1 MLFLRAAFPL
11 VSVTAVLLVARTVDG
26 PPAQSPRSP
35 PPPPPRPAHH
45 RHHHLYYHG
54 RHCRHHHDGQDT
66 SLLLYVWLCR
76 LLRALTG
83 HKGMNTASPSEP
95 HSSPDSVTRAIV
107 SGRLSCCPPQ
117 PPPPPSAWWR
127 RRRRNQESN
136 LWVCL
141 CSDAPSEVTPSFSL
155 LVPCYRHSLWSVLPE
170 IKYNLE
176 YYITFKKKKREEEGK
191 MTP

>member
-11 VSVTAVLLVARTVDG
+11 VSVTAVLLVALTVDG

-35 PPPPPRPAHH
+35 PPPHPAHH
-45 RHHHLYYHG
+45 HRHLYHHG

-95 HSSPDSVTRAIV
+95 HSSPDSATRAIV
-107 SGRLSCCPPQ
+107 SGRLSRCPPSPLHPPQ
-117 PPPPPSAWWR
+117 PGGGDAGRTRSPIYGSVCALMPPARSHRPSRSWY
-127 RRRRNQESN
+127 
-136 LWVCL
+136 LVTG
-141 CSDAPSEVTPSFSL
+141 TPSGPSS
-155 LVPCYRHSLWSVLPE
+155 PR
-170 IKYNLE
+170 
-176 YYITFKKKKREEEGK
+176 
-191 MTP
+191 